1 MGEALERV
9 QRSLMTKQKEFDI
22 ILMLDR
28 VRDTASGPMALLSG
42 VVKVVAD
49 QVRADFCLLYLLN
62 AETGTLELKV
72 VNERGAEVSHFSR
85 LIPQEALRRAL
96 LSSHAAAWEPPQLF
110 PAEMLIEVPE
120 SLCLVTLPIIMEA
133 KGQGLGIMVLGRDSM
148 PFTEEEMHLLEVA
161 ESQIDSSVVQS
172 YMYHELSLRNKELET
187 IYKFDRIRDQNL
199 PFDEMLTVV
208 LQELCTV
215 IRAQMGFVMLYDR
228 QGRQLELRAV
238 TPDDLMVE
246 PTYAQ
251 VVTYAANKAVER
263 AEMVC
268 YEEEETHC
276 SVMCVPLILN
286 GEILGVFGALNRS
299 GQSGF
304 TGDERQLLHAIV
316 SQMDT
321 AILES
326 LERRRLRRLLGRSL
340 DPYVLERL
348 LADPNVDILKG
359 ERSLLTVLYADLRGS
374 TRLSERLQPETLVEF
389 INDYLGKMTE
399 VLLYREGTLDKY
411 VGDEVMALF
420 GAPLPQPD
428 HALRAVRVGLEMQAA
443 YQSLAE
449 AWRQRGVETD
459 GLGIGIATGELIVGE
474 MGCDRRTDYTV
485 IGVAANLGSRIC
497 AAAQP
502 GQVLI
507 SQATYELVRDQVEV
521 IPWPGMQFKGLDR
534 PVTVY
539 QVIRVSGVV

>member
-1 MGEALERV
+1 
-9 QRSLMTKQKEFDI
+9 
-22 ILMLDR
+22 
-28 VRDTASGPMALLSG
+28 
-42 VVKVVAD
+42 
-49 QVRADFCLLYLLN
+49 
-62 AETGTLELKV
+62 
-72 VNERGAEVSHFSR
+72 
-85 LIPQEALRRAL
+85 
-96 LSSHAAAWEPPQLF
+96 
-110 PAEMLIEVPE
+110 
-120 SLCLVTLPIIMEA
+120 
-133 KGQGLGIMVLGRDSM
+133 
-148 PFTEEEMHLLEVA
+148 
-161 ESQIDSSVVQS
+161 
-172 YMYHELSLRNKELET
+172 
-187 IYKFDRIRDQNL
+187 
-199 PFDEMLTVV
+199 V

-215 IRAQMGFVMLYDR
+215 IRAQMGFVMLYDQ

-268 YEEEETHC
+268 YEEEETQC

-299 GQSGF
+299 GQTGF

-399 VLLYREGTLDKY
+399 VLLYR
-411 VGDEVMALF
+411 
-420 GAPLPQPD
+420 
-428 HALRAVRVGLEMQAA
+428 
-443 YQSLAE
+443 
-449 AWRQRGVETD
+449 RGRWTS
-459 GLGIGIATGELIVGE
+459 T
-474 MGCDRRTDYTV
+474 
-485 IGVAANLGSRIC
+485 
-497 AAAQP
+497 
-502 GQVLI
+502 
-507 SQATYELVRDQVEV
+507 
-521 IPWPGMQFKGLDR
+521 W
-534 PVTVY
+534 VT
-539 QVIRVSGVV
+539 R